1 MKPDDALV
9 AIENS
14 NGVEFG
20 GRRLEVNVSLPRGQK
35 AERVR
40 PVRPPA
46 VKLYVGNLAY
56 GTDDDTL
63 REAVEYVGPVL
74 DLYMP
79 VDRYS
84 GERRGFA
91 FVFVAPENVE
101 RTIEEL
107 DGYELDGRILRVNE
121 ARPKGWEGDFDATAA
136 TMEGD
141 SEESEE
147 DTGAEEDMEAV
158 EEPDYAE

>member
-1 MKPDDALV
+1 MFHYLGDK
-9 AIENS
+9 
-14 NGVEFG
+14 
-20 GRRLEVNVSLPRGQK
+20 K

-40 PVRPPA
+40 PVRPPS

-91 FVFVAPENVE
+91 FVSVAPENVE
-101 RTIEEL
+101 KTIEEL

-136 TMEGD
+136 TI
-141 SEESEE
+141 EE
-147 DTGAEEDMEAV
+147 DTGAEEDTEAV